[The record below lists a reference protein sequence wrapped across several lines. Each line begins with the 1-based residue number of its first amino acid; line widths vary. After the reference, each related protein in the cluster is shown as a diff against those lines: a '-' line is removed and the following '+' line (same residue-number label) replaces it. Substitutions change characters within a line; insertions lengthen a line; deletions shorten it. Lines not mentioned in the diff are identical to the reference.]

1 MQEKEEMTNHTQTV
15 LIPLPRQNVPV
26 TRRHRGGERGRK
38 TDNRMN
44 VEINSILSFFD

>member
-1 MQEKEEMTNHTQTV
+1 MTNHQQTV

-26 TRRHRGGERGRK
+26 EHRRRGSTYGRRR

-44 VEINSILSFFD
+44 GEINSILSFFN